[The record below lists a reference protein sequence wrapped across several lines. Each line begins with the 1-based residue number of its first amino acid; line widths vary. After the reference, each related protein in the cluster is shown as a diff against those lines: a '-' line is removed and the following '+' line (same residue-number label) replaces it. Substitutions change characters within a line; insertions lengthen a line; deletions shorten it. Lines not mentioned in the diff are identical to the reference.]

1 MKSMTPA
8 EQVAIDRVTLDEVSP
23 QKRRTGLSR
32 VWHALG
38 YSLQGLHA
46 AWYEKAFRQ
55 EALLAAV
62 LLPSAVWLGQS
73 WLEVLAL
80 IATVVLVLVVV
91 ELLNSAVEAT
101 VDRVGVEWHALSK
114 KAKDLGSA
122 AVLLSLLLCA
132 GAWMAALVHRL
143 T

>member
-1 MKSMTPA
+1 M
-8 EQVAIDRVTLDEVSP
+8 
-23 QKRRTGLSR
+23 
-32 VWHALG
+32 
-38 YSLQGLHA
+38 
-46 AWYEKAFRQ
+46 
-55 EALLAAV
+55 
-62 LLPSAVWLGQS
+62 
-73 WLEVLAL
+73 
-80 IATVVLVLVVV
+80 LVLVV

>member
-80 IATVVLVLVVV
+80 IATVVLVLVV
-91 ELLNSAVEAT
+91 ELLNSPVEAT

>member
-1 MKSMTPA
+1 MQSMTPTQQA
-8 EQVAIDRVTLDEVSP
+8 AIDRATQDEVNP

-46 AWYEKAFRQ
+46 AWSEKAFRQ
-55 EALLAAV
+55 EVCLAAV

-80 IATVVLVLVVV
+80 MATVVLVLVV

-101 VDRVGVEWHALSK
+101 VDRVGLEWHSLSK

-132 GAWMAALVHRL
+132 GAWVAALVHRL

>member
-1 MKSMTPA
+1 MNA
-8 EQVAIDRVTLDEVSP
+8 VNP
-23 QKRRTGLSR
+23 QKNRKGFTR

-38 YSLQGLHA
+38 YSLHGLHA

-55 EALLAAV
+55 EVCLAAV
-62 LLPSAVWLGQS
+62 LLPSAIWLGQS

-80 IATVVLVLVVV
+80 MVSVVLVLIV

-101 VDRVGVEWHALSK
+101 VDRVGLEWHSLSK
-114 KAKDLGSA
+114 KAKDMGSA

-132 GAWMAALVHRL
+132 GAWIAALVHRL
-143 T
+143 I

>member
-1 MKSMTPA
+1 MKSMTSTPQGA
-8 EQVAIDRVTLDEVSP
+8 LDRTSPNEVNP
-23 QKRRTGLSR
+23 QKSRTGLSR

-55 EALLAAV
+55 EACLAAV

-80 IATVVLVLVVV
+80 IATVVLVLVA

-101 VDRVGVEWHALSK
+101 VDRVGPEWHLLSK

-122 AVLLSLLLCA
+122 AVLLTLLLCA
-132 GAWMAALVHRL
+132 GAWMAALVQRL
-143 T
+143 G

>member
-1 MKSMTPA
+1 MKPMSPTHQPA
-8 EQVAIDRVTLDEVSP
+8 VDCANADEVNP
-23 QKRRTGLSR
+23 QKSRTGLSR

-55 EALLAAV
+55 EACLAAV

-80 IATVVLVLVVV
+80 IATVVLVLVA

-101 VDRVGVEWHALSK
+101 VDRVGPEWHLLSK

-122 AVLLSLLLCA
+122 AVLLTLLLCA
-132 GAWMAALVHRL
+132 GAWMAALVQRL
-143 T
+143 G

>member
-80 IATVVLVLVVV
+80 VV

>member
-1 MKSMTPA
+1 MQSMTPTQQA
-8 EQVAIDRVTLDEVSP
+8 AIDRATQDEVNP

-32 VWHALG
+32 EWHALG

-46 AWYEKAFRQ
+46 AWSEKAFRQ
-55 EALLAAV
+55 EVCLSAV

-80 IATVVLVLVVV
+80 MATVVLVLVV

-101 VDRVGVEWHALSK
+101 VDRVGQEWHSLSK

-132 GAWMAALVHRL
+132 GAWVAALVHRL

>member
-1 MKSMTPA
+1 MKPMSPTHQPA
-8 EQVAIDRVTLDEVSP
+8 VDCANAGEVNP
-23 QKRRTGLSR
+23 QKSRTGLSR
-32 VWHALG
+32 LWHALG

-55 EALLAAV
+55 EACLAAV

-80 IATVVLVLVVV
+80 IATVVLVLVA

-101 VDRVGVEWHALSK
+101 VDRVGPEWHLLSK

-122 AVLLSLLLCA
+122 AVLLTLLLCA
-132 GAWMAALVHRL
+132 GAWMAALVQRL
-143 T
+143 G

>member
-80 IATVVLVLVVV
+80 IATVVLVV

>member
-80 IATVVLVLVVV
+80 IATV
-91 ELLNSAVEAT
+91 EAT